1 MILLPAGG
9 RTAVAQHPHPAAP
22 GQPHRLPARLGQ
34 LVGQIAADQGRW
46 RQLVRFTEPQRWYQ
60 RLELAD
66 DYEIWLLSWLPGQH
80 TGFHDH
86 GQAMGAFT
94 VASGRLAERTVAAGQ
109 RQARSRPVAA
119 GTVRSFGSEHVHDV
133 HNTSARP
140 AVSIHAYS
148 PPLTAMRRYELTATG
163 LVLVATRMAG
173 RDW

>member
-1 MILLPAGG
+1 MNMAVGYQA
-9 RTAVAQHPHPAAP
+9 AVAQHPGPAERN
-22 GQPHRLPARLGQ
+22 RLDRHQLRLGQ

-46 RQLVRFTEPQRWYQ
+46 SQLVRFTEPQRWYQ

-133 HNTSARP
+133 HNTSAGP
-140 AVSIHAYS
+140 AISIHAYS

-163 LVLVATRMAG
+163 LVPEATRMAG